1 MSSNPSALKNSFLE
15 MLASE
20 RGSAKLSI
28 EAYRRDLD
36 DFFAFTTSK
45 KLTLETLTHQHV
57 AGYNSHLTARAMS
70 SATIARRRSALKQFF
85 GFLVKEQ
92 VRADNPLLLVVASK
106 PTRSLPHVL
115 QHAELK
121 ALSAEAS
128 RDTSAEGLRLRA
140 LLELTYA
147 SGMRVSELV
156 TLTLQHLERDPKKP
170 SKLQPFLM
178 VRGKGNKDR
187 IVPLHSGALDALQ
200 DYLEVREVFVPKGRD
215 SRFLFPSSGKAGHL
229 TRQRFHQALKQLC
242 VQAGINPEHCSP
254 HTLRHSFATH
264 LLEGGADLR
273 VIQELLGHAD
283 ISTTQ
288 IYTHVA
294 GNRLK
299 ETVNKKH
306 PLAKKRDS

>member
-1 MSSNPSALKNSFLE
+1 MKPASGTLKNSFLE

-20 RGSAKLSI
+20 RGAAKLSI

-36 DFFAFTTSK
+36 DFFAFASEK
-45 KLTLETLTHQHV
+45 NMAIESLNHQHISSYLS
-57 AGYNSHLTARAMS
+57 ALTKRGMS
-70 SATIARRRSALKQFF
+70 PATLARRRSALKQFF
-85 GFLVKEQ
+85 GFLVREQ
-92 VRADNPLLLVVASK
+92 LRADNPLLLVVAGK
-106 PTRSLPHVL
+106 QTRSLPHVL
-115 QHAELK
+115 GHAELK
-121 ALSAEAS
+121 ALSATAAK
-128 RDTSAEGLRLRA
+128 DTSAEGLRLRA

-178 VRGKGNKDR
+178 VRGKGSKDR
-187 IVPLHSGALDALQ
+187 IVPLHHGAIAALE
-200 DYLEVREVFVPKGRD
+200 DYLQVRESFIPAHKD
-215 SRFLFPSSGKAGHL
+215 SRYVFPARGKAGHL
-229 TRQRFHQALKQLC
+229 SRQKFHQDLKLLC

-294 GNRLK
+294 SSRLK
-299 ETVNKKH
+299 EVVNKKH
-306 PLAKKRDS
+306 PLAKKK